1 MKRELVAIKGD
12 GTHWDVVYDV
22 SHSEGKYIT
31 DFNQVIEIIKTEYPW
46 LKDCEF
52 EHADMEIFVYTDST
66 TCVNPG
72 TACKI

>member
-1 MKRELVAIKGD
+1 MNRELVAIKGD
-12 GTHWDVVYDV
+12 GIYWDVVYDV
-22 SHSEGKYIT
+22 SHSQGKNIT
-31 DFNQVIEIIKTEYPW
+31 DSNQVIDIIKTVYPW

-52 EHADMEIFVYTDST
+52 ERVGMEIFAYTDST